1 MALIVLSFPS
11 LPVSVFVDNS
21 CPGLDLGCSSDW
33 RAGIATA
40 GGPLIKP

>member
-11 LPVSVFVDNS
+11 LLCLFVDNS

-33 RAGIATA
+33 RAGIAMP
-40 GGPLIKP
+40 GGLLIKP